1 VIEPQALPSEWLT
14 LDLGRREL
22 EAMALALENRSR
34 IVLLDDAL
42 ARRIVQAAG
51 LQVWGTLRLLLEA
64 KAKGLTQSIK
74 PAVGRLEGSG
84 MWISDSVRQRVLALA
99 GEG

>member
-1 VIEPQALPSEWLT
+1 
-14 LDLGRREL
+14 
-22 EAMALALENRSR
+22 M
-34 IVLLDDAL
+34 
-42 ARRIVQAAG
+42 
-51 LQVWGTLRLLLEA
+51 LLEA

-74 PAVGRLEGSG
+74 PAVDRLEGSG

>member
-1 VIEPQALPSEWLT
+1 VVEPQALPSEWLT

-22 EAMALALENRSR
+22 EAMAPALENRSR

-74 PAVGRLEGSG
+74 PAVDRLEGSG